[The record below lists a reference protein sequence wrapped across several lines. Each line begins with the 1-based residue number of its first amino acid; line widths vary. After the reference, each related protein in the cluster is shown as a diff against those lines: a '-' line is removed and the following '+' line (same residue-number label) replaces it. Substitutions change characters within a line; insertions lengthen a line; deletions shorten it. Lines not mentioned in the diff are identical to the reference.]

1 MGGLSE
7 WKEGEQKKDFFLAD
21 EEVGE
26 GYSSGFLVS
35 G

>member
-1 MGGLSE
+1 MERGRAE
-7 WKEGEQKKDFFLAD
+7 ERFFLTD